1 LDLESAIMDRAERFQ
16 IRRFASFEAM
26 KTDEYAY
33 WRSRPGHERMNAT
46 SALSAEAYRMKDATT
61 DVSRLQRTLVHL
73 KRA

>member
-1 LDLESAIMDRAERFQ
+1 MDRTERFQ
-16 IRRFASFEAM
+16 IRRFTSFEAM
-26 KTDEYAY
+26 KSDEYQY
-33 WRSRPGHERMNAT
+33 WHSRPGHERLSAT